1 MRNERESKPTRFDS
15 SSTET
20 ESCPSKLQRCLRWK
34 IKTKLMSCLS
44 KLEDPIRFRWFLCTY
59 WMNSIWKQSLWMMY
73 SVFEEAGFELK
84 FVDCQC
90 FKQVHTSTK
99 DISDV
104 HYSLLNARGIDMY
117 TNEEPSSIILD
128 IEYSND
134 WWLIIH
140 SSVPRVA
147 PIPVYSYGLLPLYY
161 LMISYYDC
169 LGGLYLIIMYL
180 HLTLCMYIPS
190 LCCSSCGC
198 RDVHALEVGR
208 LKSQDLDRL
217 ESPIQ
222 HRNYRSL

>member
-1 MRNERESKPTRFDS
+1 MHLLNEFHL
-15 SSTET
+15 ET
-20 ESCPSKLQRCLRWK
+20 VSMDDVFCFWRGRVWVEVCWLSMLQ
-34 IKTKLMSCLS
+34 IGT
-44 KLEDPIRFRWFLCTY
+44 T
-59 WMNSIWKQSLWMMY
+59 
-73 SVFEEAGFELK
+73 
-84 FVDCQC
+84 
-90 FKQVHTSTK
+90 TK